1 MHFPLFS
8 PLILGVMF
16 PAPYININPRGV
28 SPCYKILENIHL
40 SPLNSAICDKLL
52 KPQPNL
58 NATVGFYVKMT
69 LQPPPPTT
77 TIHTNSMS
85 EISQLLLTRF

>member
-69 LQPPPPTT
+69 LQPPHHHPPSPSTQT
-77 TIHTNSMS
+77 
-85 EISQLLLTRF
+85 QCQQYLLLT